1 VNERRGAVVKLKRV
15 MGVVA
20 AGVWLWSGMLPAHG
34 QKATEMFIPIGQS
47 PGLSN
52 TISVIGTIET
62 IDPRGQTIAIAG
74 PSGSWIAT
82 VTSRTK
88 IWLDKSKLR
97 LPNQRGSFA
106 DLRTGQLVEVKYED
120 PEGRSRAKGPAD
132 WIKVQVTEPSAKTGE
147 TRP

>member
-1 VNERRGAVVKLKRV
+1 MKLKRV

-20 AGVWLWSGMLPAHG
+20 MGVLLWGGPPHAHG
-34 QKATEMFIPIGQS
+34 QKATEIFIPIGQS

-52 TISVIGTIET
+52 TISVIGTIEAV
-62 IDPRGQTIAIAG
+62 DPRGQTIAIAG
-74 PSGSWIAT
+74 PSGSWSAT
-82 VTSRTK
+82 VTARTK

-97 LPNQRGSFA
+97 LPNQKGSFA
-106 DLRTGQLVEVKYED
+106 DLQKGSLVEVKYED
-120 PEGRSRAKGPAD
+120 PEGRTTAKGPAD